1 MVSESIEQLQAETA
15 AGNPPLT
22 EEEFR
27 REQSRVARLLRD
39 LVVPALAL
47 FTGLLVGALIIA
59 VSAPDFWDHLRHGQV
74 LQAIGTGAGLA
85 GNAYYWLLKSAFG
98 SRQAWSE
105 TGVQTV
111 PLLFVGLSAAFSFR
125 GGFFNIGAQG
135 QFLFGAMASVLVAN
149 HFAGMPGIIHIPI
162 VLILGFLG
170 GAAWGSI
177 AGILKARTGANEVI
191 TTLMLNYVAVYL
203 VNWLL
208 ITPVFQRPGFPN
220 PVTSEVV
227 PSALLPALPGY
238 RIHLGLII
246 VLICAGVIWWL
257 LFRTTF
263 GFQLQTVGANAA
275 AATYAGMSV
284 AWTYVMIMV
293 IAGGL
298 AGMAGTTQ
306 LLTTQTSVIPDFA
319 GSYGFDAITVA
330 ILGRLHP
337 IGVIFAAF
345 LLGSLRA
352 GAIGMQSATSLPY
365 YIIIV
370 IQAVII
376 AFMTSPQLIRQIFR
390 VRQAAAT
397 GSESFSK
404 GWAA

>member
-1 MVSESIEQLQAETA
+1 
-15 AGNPPLT
+15 
-22 EEEFR
+22 
-27 REQSRVARLLRD
+27 
-39 LVVPALAL
+39 
-47 FTGLLVGALIIA
+47 VGAIIIG
-59 VSAPDFWDHLRHGQV
+59 VSAPDFWDHLRHGAV
-74 LQAIGTGAGLA
+74 LQAFGTGASLA
-85 GNAYYWLLKSAFG
+85 GNAYYWLFKSAFG

-135 QFLFGAMASVLVAN
+135 QFLAGAMVAVLAATR
-149 HFAGMPGIIHIPI
+149 FGGMPGIIHIPL
-162 VLILGFLG
+162 VMLLGFIG
-170 GAAWGSI
+170 GAAFGSI

-191 TTLMLNYVAVYL
+191 TTLMLNYVAIYL

-208 ITPVFQRPGFPN
+208 ITPLFQRPGFPN
-220 PVTSEVV
+220 PVTKEVV
-227 PSALLPALPGY
+227 PSVLLPSLPGY
-238 RIHLGLII
+238 RIHIGLLV
-246 VLICAGVIWWL
+246 VLACAVIIWWI
-257 LFRTTF
+257 LFRTTI
-263 GFQLQTVGANAA
+263 GFQIQTVGANAA
-275 AATYAGMSV
+275 AATYAGISV
-284 AWTYVMIMV
+284 AWTYVLITV

-337 IGVIFAAF
+337 VGVIFAAL

-376 AFMTSPQLIRQIFR
+376 AFMTSPHLIRQIFR
-390 VRQAAAT
+390 VRQGAAT

>member
-1 MVSESIEQLQAETA
+1 
-15 AGNPPLT
+15 
-22 EEEFR
+22 
-27 REQSRVARLLRD
+27 
-39 LVVPALAL
+39 
-47 FTGLLVGALIIA
+47 
-59 VSAPDFWDHLRHGQV
+59 
-74 LQAIGTGAGLA
+74 
-85 GNAYYWLLKSAFG
+85 
-98 SRQAWSE
+98 
-105 TGVQTV
+105 VQTV

-135 QFLFGAMASVLVAN
+135 QFLFGAMTAVLFAN
-149 HFAGMPGIIHIPI
+149 HFAGLPGIIHIPV
-162 VLILGFLG
+162 VLILGFIG
-170 GAAWGSI
+170 GAAFGSI

-191 TTLMLNYVAVYL
+191 TTLMLNYVAIGV

-208 ITPVFQRPGFPN
+208 TTPVFERPGFPN
-220 PVTSEVV
+220 PVTSQVV
-227 PSALLPALPGY
+227 PSALLPTLPGY

-246 VLICAGVIWWL
+246 ALVCAVIIWWL
-257 LFRTTF
+257 VFRTTL
-263 GFQLQTVGANAA
+263 GVQLQTVGANAT
-275 AATYAGMSV
+275 AATYAGISV
-284 AWTYVMIMV
+284 AWTYVTIMV
-293 IAGGL
+293 LAGGL
-298 AGMAGTTQ
+298 AGLAGTTQ

-330 ILGRLHP
+330 ILGRIHP

-370 IQAVII
+370 IQAVVI
-376 AFMTSPQLIRQIFR
+376 AFMTSPQLIKQIFH

-397 GSESFSK
+397 GSETFSK

>member
-1 MVSESIEQLQAETA
+1 VSESVEDLQAEVA
-15 AGNPPLT
+15 AGNPPVT
-22 EEEFR
+22 PEEFR
-27 REQSRVARLLRD
+27 REQSFPIRLLRD

-47 FTGLLVGALIIA
+47 LTGLLVGAIIIG
-59 VSAPDFWDHLRHGQV
+59 VSAPDFWDQLRHGQV
-74 LQAIGTGAGLA
+74 FQALGTGAGLA
-85 GNAYYWLLKSAFG
+85 GNAYYWLFKSAFG
-98 SRQAWSE
+98 SRNAWSE

-135 QFLFGAMASVLVAN
+135 QFLAGAMTAVLFAN
-149 HFAGMPGIIHIPI
+149 HFSGLPGIIHIPI
-162 VLILGFLG
+162 ALVLGFVG
-170 GAAWGSI
+170 GAAFGSI

-191 TTLMLNYVAVYL
+191 TTLMLNYVAVGV

-208 ITPVFQRPGFPN
+208 TTPIFQRPGFPN

-227 PSALLPALPGY
+227 PSALLPTLPGY
-238 RIHLGLII
+238 RIHLGVIVVLLCAII
-246 VLICAGVIWWL
+246 IWWL
-257 LFRTTF
+257 LFRTTI

-275 AATYAGMSV
+275 AATYAGISV
-284 AWTYVMIMV
+284 AWTYVLIMV

-370 IQAVII
+370 IQAVVI

-390 VRQAAAT
+390 VRQGAAT

>member
-1 MVSESIEQLQAETA
+1 MVSESPEQLQAEVA
-15 AGNPPLT
+15 AGNPPVT
-22 EEEFR
+22 VAEFR
-27 REQSRVARLLRD
+27 REQSFPARLARD

-47 FTGLLVGALIIA
+47 LTGLIVGAVIIG

-74 LQAIGTGAGLA
+74 LQAFGTGVSLA
-85 GNAYYWLLKSAFG
+85 GNAYYWLLKSAYG
-98 SRQAWSE
+98 SRDAWSE

-135 QFLFGAMASVLVAN
+135 QFLLGAMTSVLVAN

-162 VLILGFLG
+162 ILALGFIG

-220 PVTSEVV
+220 PITSEVV
-227 PSALLPALPGY
+227 PSALLPTLPGY
-238 RIHLGLII
+238 RIHLGVLI
-246 VLICAGVIWWL
+246 VLACAVIIWWI
-257 LFRTTF
+257 LFRTTI

-275 AATYAGMSV
+275 AATYAGISV
-284 AWTYVMIMV
+284 AWTYVLIMV
-293 IAGGL
+293 LAGGL

-345 LLGSLRA
+345 LLGSLRS

-376 AFMTSPQLIRQIFR
+376 AFMTSPHLIRQIYR

-397 GSESFSK
+397 GAESFSK

>member
-1 MVSESIEQLQAETA
+1 MSESPEQLQAEVA
-15 AGNPPLT
+15 AGNPPQT
-22 EEEFR
+22 VAEFQKQ
-27 REQSRVARLLRD
+27 QSFLMRLLRD
-39 LVVPALAL
+39 LVVPVLAL
-47 FTGLLVGALIIA
+47 LTGLLVGAIIIG

-74 LQAIGTGAGLA
+74 LQGFGTGASLA
-85 GNAYYWLLKSAFG
+85 GNAYYWLFKSAFG
-98 SRQAWSE
+98 SRQALSE

-135 QFLFGAMASVLVAN
+135 QFLIGAMAAVLAATR
-149 HFAGMPGIIHIPI
+149 FAGMPGIIHIPL
-162 VLILGFLG
+162 VLLLGFAG
-170 GAAWGSI
+170 GALWGSI

-208 ITPVFQRPGFPN
+208 ITPLFQRPGYPN
-220 PVTSEVV
+220 PVTSETL
-227 PSALLPALPGY
+227 PTALLPTLPGY
-238 RIHLGLII
+238 RIHIGVLI
-246 VLICAGVIWWL
+246 VLACAVIIWWL
-257 LFRTTF
+257 LFRTTI
-263 GFQLQTVGANAA
+263 GFRIQTVGANAA

-284 AWTYVMIMV
+284 AWTYILIMV

-298 AGMAGTTQ
+298 GGLAGTTQ

-345 LLGSLRA
+345 LLGSLRS

-376 AFMTSPQLIRQIFR
+376 AFMTSPHLIRQIFR

-397 GSESFSK
+397 GAENFSK